1 MTLLFYF
8 SIMVK
13 YILAEK
19 LFFENEKKSYW
30 AYVIGFVIFAAFSF
44 IMKIPMKEKHFVALI
59 VILIS
64 LYFTL
69 QGKQLNKFFD
79 YLCVLFFIMI
89 SISGTVQFFYEI
101 FFLEKLSKYAS
112 FLSFLIKDIMS
123 ILLLVILIV
132 IKKKTNKDFRKKV
145 IKLTEDKSNFVIICT
160 ALISVATIISLDYFK
175 RMASS
180 EKEQI
185 KVLAISGIAYISIGV
200 LGGIALYIRTLNDE
214 TKKLIEKE
222 IMLKDMQKK
231 YYEALLEKEKETR
244 LYRHDMSNHLV
255 CLSGLAE
262 KGEIGTL
269 IVYLNKMRGEM
280 NRIKGRYYET
290 GNEILDIMTNF
301 YLPQLSEHINIS
313 LQASPNIKLDEM
325 KICTIYANLLQNAV
339 EELNSVPE
347 RDGDLR
353 ICFKTTDN
361 VYKIMIENSIFREKI
376 GFETQKKDKR
386 NHGIG
391 LKNVKNVVQELN
403 GKMFISNNG
412 KIFTVIVELNIN

>member
-132 IKKKTNKDFRKKV
+132 IKKKTNKDFRKSLRNRLERPFHGHRGGSRGR
-145 IKLTEDKSNFVIICT
+145 IYYRFTTFEER
-160 ALISVATIISLDYFK
+160 ALI
-175 RMASS
+175 
-180 EKEQI
+180 
-185 KVLAISGIAYISIGV
+185 
-200 LGGIALYIRTLNDE
+200 
-214 TKKLIEKE
+214 
-222 IMLKDMQKK
+222 
-231 YYEALLEKEKETR
+231 
-244 LYRHDMSNHLV
+244 
-255 CLSGLAE
+255 C
-262 KGEIGTL
+262 
-269 IVYLNKMRGEM
+269 
-280 NRIKGRYYET
+280 
-290 GNEILDIMTNF
+290 
-301 YLPQLSEHINIS
+301 
-313 LQASPNIKLDEM
+313 
-325 KICTIYANLLQNAV
+325 
-339 EELNSVPE
+339 
-347 RDGDLR
+347 
-353 ICFKTTDN
+353 
-361 VYKIMIENSIFREKI
+361 
-376 GFETQKKDKR
+376 
-386 NHGIG
+386 
-391 LKNVKNVVQELN
+391 
-403 GKMFISNNG
+403 
-412 KIFTVIVELNIN
+412 